1 MPFSAAGQ
9 LTPLSDHYILNP
21 LTINPAFAGSR
32 GALNIAAFYRRQWVG
47 VPGAPET
54 ITIAAD
60 ALLQNAKVGLGII
73 IVNDKIG
80 VTKENSFKSDYSYK
94 IGIGNGS
101 ISFGLGAGLKTT
113 NTDWSKLV
121 VLDPGDEYYL
131 IASKVFVVPDFS
143 FGLYYTNLKYYL
155 GISIPNLIGYKY
167 NFDKEGY
174 SLKINPHQYVYLFNS
189 GYIFDIGS
197 KTKFIPSTLVCY
209 SPSEKLQFDIN
220 AHFNFFDRFWIG
232 GSYRSTQ
239 SVAGL
244 FQFALNYQF
253 KIAYSYNFEFSKLGR
268 YNNGSHEIMI
278 RYEFRYKVDVVS
290 PLVF

>member
-197 KTKFIPSTLVCY
+197 KTRFIPSTLVYY

>member
-1 MPFSAAGQ
+1 MPISAAAQ
-9 LTPLSDHYILNP
+9 LTPVSDHYILNP
-21 LTINPAFAGSR
+21 LTINPACAGSS

-54 ITIAAD
+54 MTFSAD
-60 ALLQNAKVGLGII
+60 ALLWNAKVGLGII
-73 IVNDKIG
+73 IVNDKLG
-80 VTKENSFKSDYSYK
+80 VTKETSFKSDYSYK
-94 IGIGNGS
+94 VNLGKGN

-131 IASKVFVVPDFS
+131 LASRVFVVPDFS

-167 NFDKEGY
+167 NFEKEGY
-174 SLKINPHQYVYLFNS
+174 SLKINPHQYLYLFNS
-189 GYIFDIGS
+189 GYIFDLGLN
-197 KTKFIPSTLVCY
+197 TKFIPSALVY
-209 SPSEKLQFDIN
+209 YLPGERMQYDIN
-220 AHFNFFDRFWIG
+220 VHFSFLDRFWLG
-232 GSYRSTQ
+232 GSYRSTR
-239 SVAGL
+239 SLAGL
-244 FQFALNYQF
+244 FQFAVNNQF
-253 KIAYSYNFEFSKLGR
+253 KVAYSYNFDFSTLGR